1 MKHALLL
8 TVHIVAGVAGL
19 ALGPF
24 VLRLALRRERSRRLE
39 GAYVGAVAV
48 VATTAVG
55 LALLDW
61 RGLWPFALL
70 ALGTGAAVAAGRWVA
85 DHPCRGWQAR
95 YMRLMGGSYV
105 SLVTALVVVS
115 WDSLVAWVLPIV
127 VGSFLVERAAASVA
141 SLEPA

>member
-61 RGLWPFALL
+61 RGLWQI
-70 ALGTGAAVAAGRWVA
+70 GRAHV
-85 DHPCRGWQAR
+85 
-95 YMRLMGGSYV
+95 
-105 SLVTALVVVS
+105 
-115 WDSLVAWVLPIV
+115 
-127 VGSFLVERAAASVA
+127 
-141 SLEPA
+141 